1 MAITKTK
8 LLIEISQNINTIATA
23 VQLDGNSRFLDVC
36 LHDKGLPIDLTEH
49 VVRIHVRKPDGKTV
63 FNQGEITDAAAGRC
77 QFALTAEMLS
87 EAKELKAQIS
97 IWNSDTEILSTN
109 VFKILVTE
117 SLRNDEEVEAS
128 NEFGV
133 LVVLFTEIQ
142 SALELMRELVSAF
155 GEPGEM
161 AETYGVDTFWEML
174 EHLAA
179 GADVR
184 QVLKENINST
194 MDTEEFATLDELILR
209 SVVPHGVQEFKAS
222 GTFVVP
228 DGVHKILVTACGGG
242 GGGGGRASASSG
254 KYGSGAGGGGASLIY
269 KKEFNVTPGTSIP
282 ITIGLGGTGGEIT
295 KKGNNGGSTIIGNLV
310 TLYGGYGGSSGTTS
324 TSSAGIG
331 TVGGSAGAGAG
342 AGGAGGSMNVK
353 GSNGG
358 DSVIF
363 SVLKPLEFI
372 NEYKAG
378 SVGTS
383 GVDAGSGYL
392 TYGGEGGKQTEHS
405 QGNPGGG
412 GGGGCIGNGGAG
424 RFNGSSTTILEAT
437 GGYGAGGG
445 GGGYGE
451 YGVGGNGGNGIVII
465 EW

>member
-23 VQLDGNSRFLDVC
+23 VQLDGNSRFLDVS
-36 LHDKGLPIDLTEH
+36 LHDKGLPIDLTGH

-63 FNQGEITDAAAGRC
+63 FNQGEITDATAGRC

-97 IWNSDTEILSTN
+97 IWNSDTEILSTK

-161 AETYGVDTFWEML
+161 AAAYGVDTFWAML

-194 MDTEEFATLDELILR
+194 MDTEEFAPLDKLIANTFE
-209 SVVPHGVQEFKAS
+209 PHGVQEFTSS

-228 DGVHKILVTACGGG
+228 EGVHKILVTAAGGG
-242 GGGGGRASASSG
+242 GGGGGYNTDQA
-254 KYGSGAGGGGASLIY
+254 
-269 KKEFNVTPGTSIP
+269 
-282 ITIGLGGTGGEIT
+282 
-295 KKGNNGGSTIIGNLV
+295 
-310 TLYGGYGGSSGTTS
+310 
-324 TSSAGIG
+324 
-331 TVGGSAGAGAG
+331 
-342 AGGAGGSMNVK
+342 
-353 GSNGG
+353 
-358 DSVIF
+358 
-363 SVLKPLEFI
+363 
-372 NEYKAG
+372 
-378 SVGTS
+378 
-383 GVDAGSGYL
+383 
-392 TYGGEGGKQTEHS
+392 
-405 QGNPGGG
+405 GGG
-412 GGGGCIGNGGAG
+412 GGGGGSCVLRRPFAVTPGQEIAITIGSGGSAGSADKNGGSGGSTVIGDLLTLPGGSGGGCLFPAG
-424 RFNGSSTTILEAT
+424 GHGGS
-437 GGYGAGGG
+437 GGG
-445 GGGYGE
+445 GGGRGGGPDQDALPGGGYIPGANGIPNDYISEASSQNYFPSSGGGGAAGGSGGHPNWYSSEYRYVNYWDGGGGGGSYGD
-451 YGVGGNGGNGIVII
+451 GGNGAHATSNITVAATAGKFGGGGGGGAYYNSSYKSAAKAGGSGICII